1 MTPKFHRRFIKQYRK
16 LPKTHQEKCDARLL
30 IFEKNSSDPML
41 RNHALTGKYL
51 GYRSID
57 ITGSLRAIYRLLD
70 QDIAYFIAV
79 DTHPNLYK

>member
-1 MTPKFHRRFIKQYRK
+1 
-16 LPKTHQEKCDARLL
+16 
-30 IFEKNSSDPML
+30 ML